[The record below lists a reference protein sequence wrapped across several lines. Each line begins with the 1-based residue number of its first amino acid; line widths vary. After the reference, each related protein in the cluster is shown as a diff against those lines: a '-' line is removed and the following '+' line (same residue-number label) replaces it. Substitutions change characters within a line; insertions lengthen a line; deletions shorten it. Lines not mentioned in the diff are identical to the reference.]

1 MNQAQVGANVNPLRG
16 ELVAFVADDTLPEGK
31 VSLSALCIGVMEKV
45 TQPPC
50 SARWERMIGMHLQGM
65 AEV

>member
-31 VSLSALCIGVMEKV
+31 VSWWALCGGVIGDVEGRGGE
-45 TQPPC
+45 
-50 SARWERMIGMHLQGM
+50 AIG
-65 AEV
+65 AA